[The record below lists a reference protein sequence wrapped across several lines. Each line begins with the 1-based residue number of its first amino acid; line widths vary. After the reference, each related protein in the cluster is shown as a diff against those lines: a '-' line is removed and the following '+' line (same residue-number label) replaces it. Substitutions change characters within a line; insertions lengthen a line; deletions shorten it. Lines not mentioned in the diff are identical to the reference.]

1 MSAVSSYTFLTV
13 HFKSSIDLE
22 EFKGGVQTGDLM
34 SHRGQT
40 QDHSHSLKKEGKKNP
55 TCLVLHIHAT
65 SPLEKMAPLGV
76 HTSLAYAAPPRTR
89 QVEVAT

>member
-1 MSAVSSYTFLTV
+1 MSAVSSHTFLIV

-40 QDHSHSLKKEGKKNP
+40 QDHSHSLKKEGKKILRALYC
-55 TCLVLHIHAT
+55 TSTLLVL
-65 SPLEKMAPLGV
+65 
-76 HTSLAYAAPPRTR
+76 
-89 QVEVAT
+89 